1 MGCGLQLLQQLAGI
15 NTLMYYS
22 STILSSSA
30 DTDENSSPWSSENNQ
45 AICLSAV
52 TAFAQLVG
60 VLVGMTLVD
69 RFGRRTLTMT
79 SLLVVTFSLILLG
92 FAFFRQ
98 QSQPLAL
105 TGMIAYLISFGVG
118 MSPMP
123 WLINAEIYPIHIR
136 STAISISTGVNWVS
150 NLIVSSTFLSLAKA
164 TSTDRSDPKK
174 HPDMAFW
181 IYGIISFMGL
191 IWVYRSLPETK
202 GKSLEEIGM
211 LFHNTSSVNSTRHIR
226 LRSDSDEDNGDDD
239 FLEDGGDFGYDRNGS
254 SSGEDVGTKYLVQ
267 SDELAM

>member
-30 DTDENSSPWSSENNQ
+30 NTDENTSPWSSANNE

-69 RFGRRTLTMT
+69 RFGRRPLTMA
-79 SLLVVTFSLILLG
+79 SLLVVGFSLILLG

-105 TGMIAYLISFGVG
+105 TGMIAYLIAFGVG

-150 NLIVSSTFLSLAKA
+150 NLIVSSTFITLATA
-164 TSTDRSDPKK
+164 TSTDRTNPKK

-181 IYGIISFMGL
+181 IYGIISFLGL
-191 IWVYRSLPETK
+191 LWVYRSLPETK

-211 LFHNTSSVNSTRHIR
+211 LFRGRSTSVDGTRHTR
-226 LRSDSDEDNGDDD
+226 LRSNSSDDD
-239 FLEDGGDFGYDRNGS
+239 DLFVEDGRHFGYDRSNNDE
-254 SSGEDVGTKYLVQ
+254 EDGTKQLVP
-267 SDELAM
+267 SDDELTM